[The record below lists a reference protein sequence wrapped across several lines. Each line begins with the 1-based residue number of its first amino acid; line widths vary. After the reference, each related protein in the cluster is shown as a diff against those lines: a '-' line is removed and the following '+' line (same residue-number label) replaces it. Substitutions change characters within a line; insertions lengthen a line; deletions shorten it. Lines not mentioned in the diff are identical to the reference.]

1 MKNKL
6 QRIKIFYI
14 VYLVLIIIT
23 SLIVVKF
30 VIDFYKLSI
39 ETIVAENNKYLDD
52 ENKFI
57 VRPRVQL
64 ENDGKFE
71 YIESKNGFLKEDGY
85 LFNDIKMHG
94 YFGDVKAGQLEI
106 KDDKNI
112 LEFTIEPNF
121 TIYLNNIE
129 K

>member
-6 QRIKIFYI
+6 QRIKIFYV
-14 VYLVLIIIT
+14 VYLTLIIIT

-64 ENDGKFE
+64 ED
-71 YIESKNGFLKEDGY
+71 YY
-85 LFNDIKMHG
+85 
-94 YFGDVKAGQLEI
+94 
-106 KDDKNI
+106 
-112 LEFTIEPNF
+112 
-121 TIYLNNIE
+121 
-129 K
+129 

>member
-1 MKNKL
+1 MA
-6 QRIKIFYI
+6 I
-14 VYLVLIIIT
+14 YL
-23 SLIVVKF
+23 S
-30 VIDFYKLSI
+30 
-39 ETIVAENNKYLDD
+39 
-52 ENKFI
+52 
-57 VRPRVQL
+57 
-64 ENDGKFE
+64 
-71 YIESKNGFLKEDGY
+71 Y

>member
-6 QRIKIFYI
+6 VRIKCFYF
-14 VYLVLIIIT
+14 VYVLLIIIT
-23 SLIVVKF
+23 ILIIIKF
-30 VIDFYKLSI
+30 LFDFYKMTVETSI
-39 ETIVAENNKYLDD
+39 VEDKNIIKNND
-52 ENKFI
+52 FI
-57 VRPRVQL
+57 AKPRVQL

-71 YIESKNGFLKEDGY
+71 YIESKNGFLNDETY
-85 LFNDIKMHG
+85 IFNDIKMTG
-94 YFGDVKAGQLEI
+94 YFGDIEAGKLEI

-112 LEFTIEPNF
+112 FEFTIKPNF

>member
-6 QRIKIFYI
+6 QRIKIFYV
-14 VYLVLIIIT
+14 VYLTLIIIT

-39 ETIVAENNKYLDD
+39 ETTVAENNKYLDD

-71 YIESKNGFLKEDGY
+71 YIESQNGFLKEDGY
-85 LFNDIKMHG
+85 LFKLFI
-94 YFGDVKAGQLEI
+94 
-106 KDDKNI
+106 
-112 LEFTIEPNF
+112 
-121 TIYLNNIE
+121 
-129 K
+129 